1 MTDPLRGRASAFL
14 RRVGLFAALLA
25 IIAGILGMHVMGGS
39 HSTHDSMALGINAE
53 EADPHGGHAVL
64 PGNPSL
70 PPGASIRQSAQLPTS
85 HCTSSGACTTMSAM
99 SAVCVPAPS
108 HNSLAAPLPGVPPY
122 ANEGTAE
129 AGAPIAGYSHRPGSP
144 SPGDLCISR
153 T

>member
-1 MTDPLRGRASAFL
+1 MTDPLRGRATAFL
-14 RRVGLFAALLA
+14 GRIGLLAALLS

-39 HSTHDSMALGINAE
+39 HSMHDPIAIGINAQE
-53 EADPHGGHAVL
+53 PGTHGGHAVL
-64 PGNPSL
+64 PGDPS
-70 PPGASIRQSAQLPTS
+70 PPAGASIRQSAQLPAS